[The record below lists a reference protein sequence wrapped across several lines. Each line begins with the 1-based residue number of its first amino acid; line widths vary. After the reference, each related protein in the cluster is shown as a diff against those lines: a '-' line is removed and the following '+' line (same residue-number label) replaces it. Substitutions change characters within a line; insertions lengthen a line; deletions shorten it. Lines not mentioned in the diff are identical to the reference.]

1 MSLIAGNHVAKNRRY
16 QTPLS
21 PGLGGG
27 DSAFAWD
34 PNETSTQLCMC
45 VCVCNLLHI
54 FSWRHRPRRRFGSD
68 WMVAQIERHARTH
81 AYCVGR
87 GRLFGEPLCCY
98 IVVWLRR
105 AVCLTCTRSRT
116 PTTTKKTEK
125 GGRQRR
131 EPQALSFVGFLV
143 AESSRSQHVNTRGQL
158 HAHAL
163 DKSLGAKPVLPG
175 VRRPNWI
182 RR

>member
-116 PTTTKKTEK
+116 PTTTKKPRK
-125 GGRQRR
+125 VDDKDASRRRFLLSGFWLQRAV
-131 EPQALSFVGFLV
+131 EVSMSTHEG
-143 AESSRSQHVNTRGQL
+143 NYTRM
-158 HAHAL
+158 
-163 DKSLGAKPVLPG
+163 P
-175 VRRPNWI
+175 
-182 RR
+182 

>member
-21 PGLGGG
+21 PGLGG
-27 DSAFAWD
+27 WKCVRLR
-34 PNETSTQLCMC
+34 PERNEHTMVYVC

-116 PTTTKKTEK
+116 PTTTKKNRERWTTK
-125 GGRQRR
+125 TRAAGAFFCRVFGCRAQSKSACQHARAITRACPRQIARRKTGAAGRPR
-131 EPQALSFVGFLV
+131 
-143 AESSRSQHVNTRGQL
+143 T
-158 HAHAL
+158 
-163 DKSLGAKPVLPG
+163 
-175 VRRPNWI
+175 
-182 RR
+182 